1 MNSQP
6 DDNLR
11 HVLQISSLISHRIIK
26 KDWNI
31 LSIWW
36 VDDQHVLTSN
46 MSMSEGRR
54 SAALSWTFMHSISR
68 YQFARCWGLE
78 RTKQIIFQSC
88 GEQ

>member
-11 HVLQISSLISHRIIK
+11 HVLQISLLISHRIIK

-46 MSMSEGRR
+46 MSMSEGRH
-54 SAALSWTFMHSISR
+54 SAVLSWTFMHSISQ
-68 YQFARCWGLE
+68 YHLHGIGGLNV
-78 RTKQIIFQSC
+78 
-88 GEQ
+88 